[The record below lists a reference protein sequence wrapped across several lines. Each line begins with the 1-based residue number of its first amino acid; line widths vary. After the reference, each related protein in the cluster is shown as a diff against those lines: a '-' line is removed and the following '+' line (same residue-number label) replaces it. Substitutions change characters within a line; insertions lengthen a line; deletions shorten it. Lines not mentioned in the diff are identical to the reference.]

1 VEYATFVTN
10 GTPAWDR
17 MAALAAQG
25 RGGLADLRA
34 TELEELVATHR
45 SVVSDFAWARTH
57 FPESAVTARLRSL
70 AFEGH
75 RLLAKPEPPLL
86 RRAWRFL
93 ALGYPAVFRECLPTV
108 AVATG
113 LFCGGTVMGI
123 VVGGVNPDMARLFIG
138 EEGLEGLR
146 HGTIWTDAIGDQ
158 MSSTT
163 LSTAIFTNN
172 IKVALIAWAGG
183 VLAGLGS
190 VFALLFNGLMFG
202 SVLVVSWRYDLLDR
216 LHAWI
221 AAHGPLEL
229 FLICVAGGAG
239 LELARGM
246 VEDQGI
252 PRAQATAEAGRRSVR
267 LALGTVPWFVLCGII
282 EGTVSP
288 DMALPTA
295 VKQVVGVAL
304 LLSFLVYVLAPRA
317 RPAEAQ

>member
-1 VEYATFVTN
+1 MEYATFLAN

-17 MAALAAQG
+17 MATLAAQG
-25 RGGLADLRA
+25 RGGLSDLRA
-34 TELEELVATHR
+34 IELEELVAAHR

-57 FPESAVTARLRSL
+57 FPESAVTARLRGL
-70 AFEGH
+70 AFQGH
-75 RLLAKPEPPLL
+75 RLLAEPDPPLL
-86 RRAWRFL
+86 RRAWRFF
-93 ALGYPAVFRECLPTV
+93 AVGYPAVFRQGLPAI

-113 LFCGGTVMGI
+113 LFCGGTLMGI

-138 EEGLEGLR
+138 EDGLEGLR
-146 HGTIWTDAIGDQ
+146 HGAIWTDSVGDLA
-158 MSSTT
+158 SPTT

-172 IKVALIAWAGG
+172 IKVAIIAWAGG

-216 LHAWI
+216 LHAWV

-246 VEDQGI
+246 VEDQGV
-252 PRAQATAEAGRRSVR
+252 PRAQAIAEAGRRSVR

-288 DMALPTA
+288 DMALPTSF
-295 VKQVVGVAL
+295 KQVVGVML
-304 LLSFLVYVLAPRA
+304 LLSFLVYVLAPRVQ
-317 RPAEAQ
+317 PAEAR